1 MRNYKAKKIFR
12 KAKGNF
18 PTERACSRILI
29 SGSTL
34 PLRTQCD
41 HQAYWTTRFQR
52 SVKLVTC
59 FRESPFSVHIRSAA
73 LNLKFRCSLY
83 IQTKRSTN
91 RLRRRGNVQI
101 KFHSDQDGW
110 RNSLA
115 YINNINWEQVK
126 LLSHSINTQKSPF
139 KLLDCKARRKE
150 RRESGERLFFALFSS
165 SNMYIQF
172 PLRIIRE
179 EKMLSISLLRK
190 TFSKTNW

>member
-1 MRNYKAKKIFR
+1 MRNYKAKKFSERQGEIFQLKEPVPGSLFQDQR
-12 KAKGNF
+12 F
-18 PTERACSRILI
+18 PL
-29 SGSTL
+29 G
-34 PLRTQCD
+34 TQCD

-126 LLSHSINTQKSPF
+126 LLSHSINTQRRPF

-150 RRESGERLFFALFSS
+150 RRESGERLFFALFPS

-172 PLRIIRE
+172 PLRLIRE